1 MFKFSKIRI
10 HSTKPFKCEGTM
22 AESKIQRLDR
32 LELDEVCEMI
42 ADGASLAQI
51 GAKFDRSRNV
61 IWKFLHKNEEH
72 RQAYLAALQERG
84 FHHANM
90 IERLVLKVENGEMPP
105 DVARVAIDGRKWI
118 ASRFHPNLLSEKL
131 IGNLTHHQS
140 SIQDQH
146 LEALKNI
153 VEKRKRQIEKDEKAR
168 KEELESVASGS

>member
-1 MFKFSKIRI
+1 MKVLKCDSKIR
-10 HSTKPFKCEGTM
+10 
-22 AESKIQRLDR
+22 LD
-32 LELDEVCEMI
+32 LDDICEMI

-51 GAKFDRSRNV
+51 GVRFDRSRNV

-131 IGNLTHHQS
+131 IGNITHHQS

-146 LEALKNI
+146 LAALKNL
-153 VEKRKRQIEKDEKAR
+153 VEKRKRQIEKEEKAR
-168 KEELESVASGS
+168 EEEELESVASSS

>member
-1 MFKFSKIRI
+1 
-10 HSTKPFKCEGTM
+10 M

-32 LELDEVCEMI
+32 LDLEEVCEMI
-42 ADGASLAQI
+42 ADGCSLAQI
-51 GAKFDRSRNV
+51 GAQFQRSRNV

-90 IERLVLKVENGEMPP
+90 IERLVLKVENGEMRP

-131 IGNLTHHQS
+131 IGNITQHEAN
-140 SIQDQH
+140 IQDQH
-146 LEALKNI
+146 LAALKSI
-153 VEKRKRQIEKDEKAR
+153 VEKRKRQIKEEEKA
-168 KEELESVASGS
+168 KQVDEQLELAASGS

>member
-1 MFKFSKIRI
+1 MKKSIV
-10 HSTKPFKCEGTM
+10 H
-22 AESKIQRLDR
+22 QLDR
-32 LELDEVCEMI
+32 LNLDEVCEMI

-51 GAKFDRSRNV
+51 GAKFERSRNV

-90 IERLVLKVENGEMPP
+90 IERLVLKVENGEMQP

-131 IGNLTHHQS
+131 IGNITHHQET
-140 SIQDQH
+140 IQEQH
-146 LEALKNI
+146 LQALKNI
-153 VEKRKRQIEKDEKAR
+153 LAKRKRRIEEEEKA
-168 KEELESVASGS
+168 KEEENLELVSGS

>member
-1 MFKFSKIRI
+1 M
-10 HSTKPFKCEGTM
+10 P
-22 AESKIQRLDR
+22 ESKIQRLDR
-32 LELDEVCEMI
+32 LDLDEVCEMI

-90 IERLVLKVENGEMPP
+90 IERLVLKVENGEMRPE
-105 DVARVAIDGRKWI
+105 VARIAIDGRKWI

-131 IGNLTHHQS
+131 IGNITHHEAN
-140 SIQDQH
+140 IQDQH
-146 LEALKNI
+146 LAALKSI
-153 VEKRKRQIEKDEKAR
+153 VEKRKRQFKEEEKA
-168 KEELESVASGS
+168 KQVDEQLELAASDF

>member
-1 MFKFSKIRI
+1 MR
-10 HSTKPFKCEGTM
+10 
-22 AESKIQRLDR
+22 KIQSNKVQGLNQLD
-32 LELDEVCEMI
+32 LDEVCEMI

-90 IERLVLKVENGEMPP
+90 IERLVLKVENGEMTP

-131 IGNLTHHQS
+131 IGNITHHQS

-146 LEALKNI
+146 LAALKNL
-153 VEKRKRQIEKDEKAR
+153 VEKRKRQIEKEEKAR
-168 KEELESVASGS
+168 KEELESVAAGS